1 MIFFIKKKNK
11 GENMQTGEIGAI
23 FLKLFE
29 ARITASK
36 P

>member
-1 MIFFIKKKNK
+1 MIFFYKKKK